1 MVRYFVV
8 LYSVESDYNLTAPQN
23 RTDLS
28 RSTWTRMYMV
38 LEEYQ
43 QLWSAGCFVLPYTN
57 GTKTLFISVLPAF
70 QCSGSVHDRRSQS
83 SPY

>member
-43 QLWSAGCFVLPYTN
+43 QL
-57 GTKTLFISVLPAF
+57 
-70 QCSGSVHDRRSQS
+70 
-83 SPY
+83 